1 MWSSG
6 DTVVFLRKTNE
17 SIVVHDFS
25 LMLDRFENRV
35 SRSYLQEG
43 KRCFKK
49 DVIRLSRCY

>member
-1 MWSSG
+1 
-6 DTVVFLRKTNE
+6 VFLRKTNE